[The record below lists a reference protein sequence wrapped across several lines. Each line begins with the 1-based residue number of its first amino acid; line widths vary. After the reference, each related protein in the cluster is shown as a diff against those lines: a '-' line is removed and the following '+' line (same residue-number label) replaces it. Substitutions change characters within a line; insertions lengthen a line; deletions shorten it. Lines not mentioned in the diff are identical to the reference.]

1 VGKTSSENSHGD
13 RISPVCLGLSRLF
26 CFSAAIVFI
35 YSGCPISLFSLSLF
49 VQPAIHNGYP
59 SSLARLTH
67 TPFRMCV
74 CSTPTGRSRSRASS
88 AGYSG
93 AAIHIARLPT
103 TPPPWCWGPRERLHI
118 PAVKREMRKRVE
130 KNREKKKC
138 GWWGA
143 LNPTNR
149 TGCGCRAVGWVGG
162 GYMRE

>member
-1 VGKTSSENSHGD
+1 MGKTSSENSHGD

-35 YSGCPISLFSLSLF
+35 YSGCPISLFSL

>member
-1 VGKTSSENSHGD
+1 MKIAMGIV
-13 RISPVCLGLSRLF
+13 SPVCRVSSRLF

-35 YSGCPISLFSLSLF
+35 HSGCPISLFSLSLSP

-93 AAIHIARLPT
+93 AAIHIARFPT

-130 KNREKKKC
+130 KNREKR
-138 GWWGA
+138 
-143 LNPTNR
+143 N
-149 TGCGCRAVGWVGG
+149 VGG
-162 GYMRE
+162 GGGPPPP